1 MVDYVEQLL
10 QFRRSR
16 VTPEQIGVITPF
28 AKQVATPRAQP
39 ATLCCQPA
47 TPCTQTCN
55 PVHPDLQPRA
65 SRPATPCIQTCNP
78 VHPDLQPRAPRPATL
93 CTQACI
99 PVHPGLHPR
108 APRPAARAPSAWPH
122 VITPFAVQAQ
132 KIATLLRARGHMQT
146 GGGVKVGGVESFQGQ
161 ARAHACPRLQPYHA
175 RLQPYQLMHTCHPI
189 RASPAAV
196 LARLYIRSARPSS
209 SRRCARRWA
218 SSSITNLSYPL
229 TPTLTLTQPQPP
241 NPNPNS

>member
-55 PVHPDLQPRA
+55 
-65 SRPATPCIQTCNP
+65 
-78 VHPDLQPRAPRPATL
+78 
-93 CTQACI
+93 